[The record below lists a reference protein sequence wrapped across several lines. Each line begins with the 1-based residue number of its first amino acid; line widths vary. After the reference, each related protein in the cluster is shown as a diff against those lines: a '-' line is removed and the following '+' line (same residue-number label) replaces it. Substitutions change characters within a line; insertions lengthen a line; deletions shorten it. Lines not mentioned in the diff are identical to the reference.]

1 MSEEDLLGSNI
12 QGGDEPA
19 EENCGGDGSEELG
32 DDEPRN
38 VAGADAGEGVA

>member
-1 MSEEDLLGSNI
+1 VSEEDLLGSNI